1 MSTPRDPVAALRA
14 LAAELPPRSALARE
28 FAYHARRLTFHE
40 ENVPDMWDRLEGY
53 EQVSRYAWTP
63 DERAAFAL
71 AREAL
76 APAGVEG
83 GAK

>member
-1 MSTPRDPVAALRA
+1 MSARDPVAVLRA

-28 FAYHARRLTFHE
+28 FAYHARRLVFHE
-40 ENVPDMWDRLEGY
+40 ASMLNMWESLDGY
-53 EQVSRYAWTP
+53 AQVSEDKWTP

-76 APAGVEG
+76 
-83 GAK
+83 GAVDADKETP